1 MKTQKNDDNNKES
14 TEIKTLSFSRNNSIP
29 LKENN
34 SIINKKEELLFFKND
49 ILKEVKDSITD
60 LNNIYSKKIFEIE
73 KQLEEVYNKYEK
85 SYKQIENITEGI
97 TNHKVYQERFSQ
109 IEKIQSK
116 LRDSS
121 LNNQIKLKNIDHL
134 LQESISKYD
143 KIILDSILYPGVI
156 GKKNEFQTFHDLIDF
171 LLLNVKKLLNANEKE
186 NLENKKTKARI
197 EQTLELF
204 KCQIDSCID
213 TVENFNQE
221 LINYDLKSIFKD
233 IKEIKNQ
240 VKEGKN
246 VDNSI
251 MEKIVINEKKLDNI
265 NKNLTNSLKENTD
278 NFNLLLTNTILDVN
292 NNIKNFQDKYD
303 EKIKEFE
310 SIKQDVINNKNTLS
324 DINNR
329 FSRYKKDKN
338 FINSVLNHGN
348 KNDIRMNS
356 TLDIGKILHKRESK
370 VKQYISGILKLDD
383 LNRNNSFSKKEE
395 NNVKNILSDIEMDL
409 IKDKKKYLNLNIK
422 NKNDLNLEDEIND
435 INNNEEYLS
444 PSSNRYKKSL
454 KKEKIENEVLKHT
467 KIPTIKH
474 YNNLKI
480 LNIRE
485 EKFLQKMKSSTNFL
499 SPMNKYDFVNIKDD
513 INNPIHSQSFSNED
527 IQDDKQNNKYSRKIF
542 LKKAKEEEKKN
553 ENKDERL
560 YNNEKNKILKG
571 KNNKNINISSEK
583 KNTFNSMSI
592 RQKLLSAKERNKS
605 SFSLIEQKEL
615 FRQKTK
621 NEINS
626 NTSLFKI
633 DKNNSLNSSKLIRA
647 NIISKHSDINF
658 EDKQILHVKDSYKL
672 KKNSI
677 QIKNN
682 LPLKDKDYI
691 QEKVKTFLHFSYK
704 KPNKLNKSAY

>member
-265 NKNLTNSLKENTD
+265 NKNITNSLKENAD

-409 IKDKKKYLNLNIK
+409 IKDKKKYLNLNIN
-422 NKNDLNLEDEIND
+422 NKNDLNLEDDIND
-435 INNNEEYLS
+435 INNNEEYFS

>member
-221 LINYDLKSIFKD
+221 LINYDLKRIFKD

-292 NNIKNFQDKYD
+292 KNIKNFQDKYD